1 MGNNNEFKKP
11 LLSICIPTYNRAEQ
25 IQRQVRSLLPQLND
39 YIKLVIIDNCSLIP
53 IETLFDDLELCR
65 FTIIRNKINIGG
77 DANIIRCHELCTTE
91 WLWTLSDDDFVKEDA
106 VSQILG
112 LINKSSSD
120 TILINIDTNDNKCI
134 ESKSD
139 FFKGLIDP
147 ISLSNLFWISKCVYH
162 ESKLREGI
170 VFYYNSLSSMMGQLG
185 YIMYSIIN
193 NPSFKII
200 KSDYN
205 IFQYKNQGGWVFEKF
220 VWRNWILY
228 IISKTQFDEAH
239 IEYLGRGIAKY
250 NLTFINERC
259 PNYKQLI
266 YLNLNRYGFYKL
278 LFYHPNFLLK
288 KIALLILPKWMIIF
302 FRNNV
307 LK

>member
-1 MGNNNEFKKP
+1 
-11 LLSICIPTYNRAEQ
+11 
-25 IQRQVRSLLPQLND
+25 
-39 YIKLVIIDNCSLIP
+39 
-53 IETLFDDLELCR
+53 
-65 FTIIRNKINIGG
+65 
-77 DANIIRCHELCTTE
+77 
-91 WLWTLSDDDFVKEDA
+91 
-106 VSQILG
+106 
-112 LINKSSSD
+112 
-120 TILINIDTNDNKCI
+120 
-134 ESKSD
+134 
-139 FFKGLIDP
+139 
-147 ISLSNLFWISKCVYH
+147 
-162 ESKLREGI
+162 
-170 VFYYNSLSSMMGQLG
+170 MMGQLG

-288 KIALLILPKWMIIF
+288 KIALLILPKWIIIF
-302 FRNNV
+302 
-307 LK
+307 LGIMY